1 MCWKNRNH
9 WLLWCNIIEF
19 ESWGGVN
26 LSFQFGVS
34 FCWSWSYFF
43 GSCHLCGRTKMCVK
57 NLSWKHQG
65 ISGCIYGLKPNN
77 HTTLLVYVIQVKLKI
92 SQEIAIVDY
101 ANVTGCLLPGPTMGL
116 KFRFHFPFFSQF
128 FDEKINIWIAHR
140 FSNVHGYKSGNF
152 GEKSRE
158 NAGAWKLKCFFIN
171 YFKPLWLDGQQ
182 CSDQWLRW
190 LLFMQKFI
198 SGSSKNDVT
207 IF

>member
-1 MCWKNRNH
+1 MYYSQK
-9 WLLWCNIIEF
+9 LGEDF
-19 ESWGGVN
+19 TK
-26 LSFQFGVS
+26 
-34 FCWSWSYFF
+34 
-43 GSCHLCGRTKMCVK
+43 LCGLLRIYELYWYYWTFPF
-57 NLSWKHQG
+57 NLKSASADHIFSGVVTNMGVRNMSWK
-65 ISGCIYGLKPNN
+65 LNN
-77 HTTLLVYVIQVKLKI
+77 HITLLVYVIQVKLKI